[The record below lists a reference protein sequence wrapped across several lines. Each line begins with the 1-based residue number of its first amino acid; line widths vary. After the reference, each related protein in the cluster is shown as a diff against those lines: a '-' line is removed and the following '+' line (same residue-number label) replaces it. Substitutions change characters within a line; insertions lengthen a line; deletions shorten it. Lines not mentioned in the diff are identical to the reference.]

1 MNQFPFGIT
10 IRAMTTNRR
19 AFLRASAAGAAA
31 LWLTGKAQ
39 GTERMPARI
48 IDPHVHVWDLKQ
60 FRLPWIK
67 PSDGVLGR
75 NYTPRDYLAAAE
87 GLNVVKAVYVEV
99 GADPTQR
106 AEEAR
111 YAAELCAT
119 KGLPFA
125 GAVVGGSPEAEG
137 FRQYVTSLKDRPAIK
152 GVRTFYQT
160 GSHRNADFL
169 AGVRLMGD
177 IGLSFDLL
185 ADSSSLD
192 ETAEVVAACPET
204 RFILDHCG
212 NPPADAFAG
221 KGSNNAR
228 AERWRAD
235 IAKLAEHSNVACKI
249 SGVAEVLGAGAAS
262 AEAVAPAV
270 NHCLD
275 AFGPERVM
283 FAGNWPVCLKAVTL
297 ARWVD
302 WVSQIT
308 AERDEA
314 YRRRLFHD
322 NAAKWYRL

>member
-1 MNQFPFGIT
+1 MKT
-10 IRAMTTNRR
+10 DRR
-19 AFLRASAAGAAA
+19 AFLRVSAAGAAA
-31 LWLTGKAQ
+31 LWFGGNAQ
-39 GTERMPARI
+39 AAERRPARI

-67 PSDGVLGR
+67 AGDGVLGR
-75 NYTPRDYLAAAE
+75 DFTPRDYLAAAE
-87 GLNVVKAVYVEV
+87 GLNVIKAVYVEV
-99 GADPTQR
+99 GADPRQR

-125 GAVVGGSPEAEG
+125 GAVVGGSPEAAG
-137 FRQYVTSLKDRPAIK
+137 FKAYVQGLKDKPAIK
-152 GVRTFYQT
+152 GVRTFYLK
-160 GSHRNADFL
+160 GSHRNANFL
-169 AGVRLMGD
+169 AAVQLLGGM
-177 IGLSFDLL
+177 GLSFDLL
-185 ADSSSLD
+185 ADSSLLG
-192 ETAEVVAACPET
+192 ETVEIVAACPNT

-212 NPPADAFAG
+212 NPPADAFG
-221 KGSNNAR
+221 TKGSDNVR

-235 IAKLAEHSNVACKI
+235 IAKLAERPNVACKI

-262 AEAVAPAV
+262 AETVAPVV

-283 FAGNWPVCLKAVTL
+283 FAGNWPVCLKAVTF

-308 AERDEA
+308 AGRDDA
-314 YRRRLFHD
+314 FRQKLFHD
-322 NAAKWYRL
+322 NASKWYHL